1 MKHVNL
7 IYVWDLINLGKP
19 MFAKS
24 ILNKIY
30 FCKSEILVRIICLM
44 TGERILS
51 RGFRKDRQKLL

>member
-7 IYVWDLINLGKP
+7 IYVWDLINLGKS

-30 FCKSEILVRIICLM
+30 FCISEILTRVICLM
-44 TGERILS
+44 TMERILS
-51 RGFRKDRQKLL
+51 HGFRKDRQKLV